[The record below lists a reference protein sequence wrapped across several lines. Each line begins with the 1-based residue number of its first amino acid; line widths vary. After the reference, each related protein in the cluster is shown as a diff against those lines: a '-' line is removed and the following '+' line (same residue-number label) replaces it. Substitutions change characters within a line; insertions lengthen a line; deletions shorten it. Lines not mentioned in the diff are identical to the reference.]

1 METLNLTF
9 YDCVSHG
16 YLQVSWVDFVNIFKK
31 YDYYPSECSYKGR
44 GYVYLEEDCDAPEF
58 LKILKDEGVSYEI
71 YEEFGGEAMYD
82 LIHNC
87 NSY

>member
-16 YLQVSWVDFVNIFKK
+16 YLQVSWADFVNIFKK

-44 GYVYLEEDCDAPEF
+44 GYVYLEEDCDTPEF
-58 LKILKDEGVSYEI
+58 LKVLKDEGVSYEI
-71 YEEFGGEAMYD
+71 REEFGGESMYD
-82 LIHNC
+82 HIHNL
-87 NSY
+87 NSF

>member
-16 YLQVSWVDFVNIFKK
+16 YLQVSWTDFVNIFKK

-58 LKILKDEGVSYEI
+58 IKVLKDEGVPYEV
-71 YEEFGGEAMYD
+71 YEEYGGERMYD
-82 LIHNC
+82 KIHNL
-87 NSY
+87 NSF

>member
-16 YLQVSWVDFVNIFKK
+16 YLQVSWADFVNIFKK
-31 YDYYPSECSYKGR
+31 YDYYPSECSYKGL

-58 LKILKDEGVSYEI
+58 LKVLKDEGISYEI
-71 YEEFGGEAMYD
+71 SDEFGGESMYD
-82 LIHNC
+82 HIHNL
-87 NSY
+87 NNF

>member
-16 YLQVSWVDFVNIFKK
+16 YLQVSWADFVNIIKK
-31 YDYYPSECSYKGR
+31 SAYYPNECSFKGR

-58 LKILKDEGVSYEI
+58 LKVLKDEGVSYEVC
-71 YEEFGGEAMYD
+71 EEFGGEAMYD
-82 LIHNC
+82 LIHSC
-87 NSY
+87 NSF

>member
-16 YLQVSWVDFVNIFKK
+16 YLQVSWTDFVNIFKK
-31 YDYYPSECSYKGR
+31 YDYYPSECSYNER

-58 LKILKDEGVSYEI
+58 LKVLKDEGVSYEI
-71 YEEFGGEAMYD
+71 YEEFGGETMYD
-82 LIHNC
+82 NIHNL
-87 NSY
+87 NSF

>member
-16 YLQVSWVDFVNIFKK
+16 YLQVSWTDFVNIFKK

-58 LKILKDEGVSYEI
+58 LKVLKDEGVSYEI
-71 YEEFGGEAMYD
+71 YEEFGGESMYD
-82 LIHNC
+82 NIHNL
-87 NSY
+87 NSF

>member
-16 YLQVSWVDFVNIFKK
+16 YLQVSWADFVNIFKK

-58 LKILKDEGVSYEI
+58 LKVLKDEGVSYEI
-71 YEEFGGEAMYD
+71 CEEFGGESMYN

-87 NSY
+87 NSF